1 MIYLNNQNDALQRKS
16 VGFVT
21 DFLYVFIVSLNLFI
35 FPLHICWDFQ
45 SVCNGRFISRFCY
58 LSINPRQ
65 TFIACILSD
74 DSFYGECLCENFAKI
89 KKI

>member
-1 MIYLNNQNDALQRKS
+1 MTLCKGKAS
-16 VGFVT
+16 VFVT

-35 FPLHICWDFQ
+35 F
-45 SVCNGRFISRFCY
+45 SVAYMLGFFRVFVTGRFISRFCY

-74 DSFYGECLCENFAKI
+74 DSFYGECLCENFAKN
-89 KKI
+89 